1 MDESSSSFPAS
12 RHLPLGALRAFDA
25 AARLGSFRAAAEEI
39 GITPSAVSHRL
50 RELEHAVGAPLFV
63 RQGRAA
69 ILSEAGARLAPHVRQ
84 GFLAFERGAA
94 LVRGGARARQIRV
107 SALAMF
113 SQTVLIPNLPDFARR
128 WPHYDVRIEATP
140 RFVDFDHEDIDV
152 AIRVGNGRWPG
163 LKCTELLRITGCPVA
178 SPAYLLEHAIRSV
191 QDLADA
197 RLIHD
202 LAQPRGWQTWLAG
215 HGVERQPHEHDLWFD
230 SAPATLHAAEQGLG
244 VAFAIDPLVRR
255 WPTFGD
261 RLVEAVPG
269 ATGPRTRY
277 WLARRVGAD
286 TDEKVKAFVSW
297 LRTAC
302 RRLQASV
309 ETP

>member
-1 MDESSSSFPAS
+1 MDESTSAFPAA
-12 RHLPLGALRAFDA
+12 RPLPLGALRAFDA
-25 AARLGSFRAAAEEI
+25 AARLGSFRAAGEEI
-39 GITPSAVSHRL
+39 GVTPSAVSHRL
-50 RELEHAVGAPLFV
+50 RELEQAVGAPLFV
-63 RQGRAA
+63 RQGRAV

-94 LVRGGARARQIRV
+94 VVRGGTRARQIRV

-128 WPHYDVRIEATP
+128 WPQYDVRIETTP
-140 RFVDFDHEDIDV
+140 RFVDFEHEDVDV
-152 AIRVGNGRWPG
+152 AIRVGDGRWPG

-178 SPAYLLEHAIRSV
+178 SPAYLLEQSIHGVR
-191 QDLADA
+191 DLAGA

-215 HGVERQPHEHDLWFD
+215 HGVERPPLEHDLWFD

-255 WPTFGD
+255 WPTFGS

-269 ATGPRTRY
+269 ASGPRTRY

-286 TDEKVKAFVSW
+286 TEEKVRAFASW

-302 RRLQASV
+302 RRLQPSA